1 MSTTKDASYFIKFS
15 AQGQNIPIYPRD
27 DISFPDLIQHGWFVN
42 GKTFGN
48 GENAEEGKVEFS
60 FNISTGCSAYHK
72 FQALEQQSNHGCG
85 TDLYILQ
92 KFNNGKLDSNEYS
105 DKIPTGIQH
114 QFKIVVVQPIKPTQM
129 FYKKEDDGYDTS
141 TATITLGLVRT
152 GISTHVYD

>member
-1 MSTTKDASYFIKFS
+1 MSISYRNNLHSEIFFC
-15 AQGQNIPIYPRD
+15 
-27 DISFPDLIQHGWFVN
+27 
-42 GKTFGN
+42 KT
-48 GENAEEGKVEFS
+48 
-60 FNISTGCSAYHK
+60 
-72 FQALEQQSNHGCG
+72 
-85 TDLYILQ
+85 ILQ

-114 QFKIVVVQPIKPTQM
+114 SFKIVVVQPIKPTQM